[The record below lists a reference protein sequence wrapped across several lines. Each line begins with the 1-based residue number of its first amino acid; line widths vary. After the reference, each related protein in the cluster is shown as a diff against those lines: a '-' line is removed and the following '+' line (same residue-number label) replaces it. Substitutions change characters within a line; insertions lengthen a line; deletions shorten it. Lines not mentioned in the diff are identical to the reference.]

1 MRRDRHRACAR
12 CSGSAVAS
20 LVVWMSGERVGEWGT
35 LRGAGT
41 HFFRYEQSWA
51 DAPHGR
57 ALSLSLPVTA
67 DRELRGQT
75 VEYYFDNLLPDSAEI
90 RGRIRTRFQAR
101 SSDAFDL
108 LTAIGR
114 DCVGAVQ
121 LLPPNLEPLGWDR
134 IDAAPLTEE
143 GVERILRDVTTATPL
158 GRGEADDFRISL
170 AGAQETT
177 ALLHMAGRWFR
188 PQRATPTTHILKLPL
203 GIIGGFRGD
212 FSDSVENEWLCAQVL
227 RELDLPAADA
237 AIARFGEQRALVVTR
252 FDRRWI
258 GVDAA
263 DVHKKRFKPQ
273 KGMWIARLPQEDLCQ
288 AMGLP
293 HTLRYE
299 ADGGPSI
306 SDALGLLANSEYP
319 ARDQASFV
327 LAQLAFWLL
336 AATDGHGKN
345 FSLRQQAG
353 GAYGLTPLHDVLSAW
368 PIIGQGKNQL
378 AIEKAKLAMSLRARR
393 AHYRLNE
400 ITARHGQELASRT
413 AVPHLWNRMQ
423 SFVESAP
430 AALERV
436 EKRLPRAFP
445 ERVYATIHDGVLG
458 QVQRFAQTD
467 SGR

>member
-1 MRRDRHRACAR
+1 MP
-12 CSGSAVAS
+12 S
-20 LVVWMSGERVGEWGT
+20 LIVWMNGERVGEWGT
-35 LRGAGT
+35 LRGART
-41 HFFRYEQSWA
+41 TFFRYEASWA
-51 DAPHGR
+51 NSAHGR
-57 ALSLSLPVTA
+57 ALSLSLPLTA
-67 DRELRGQT
+67 DRAVRGPP

-90 RGRIRTRFQAR
+90 RSRIRTRFKTR

-121 LLPPNLEPLGWDR
+121 LLPPKDEPLGWDR
-134 IDAAPLTEE
+134 IAATPLTEDQ
-143 GVERILRDVTTATPL
+143 VERTLRDVTLATPL
-158 GRGEADDFRISL
+158 GRAEQDDFRISL
-170 AGAQETT
+170 AGAQEKT

-188 PQRATPTTHILKLPL
+188 PHHATPTTHILKLPL

-227 RELDLPAADA
+227 RELDLPVADVA
-237 AIARFGEQRALVVTR
+237 VARFGEQRALVVTR

-258 GVDAA
+258 GTDAA
-263 DVHKKRFKPQ
+263 DVPKKRFKPS
-273 KGMWIARLPQEDLCQ
+273 KGTWIARLPQEDLCQ

-306 SDALGLLANSEYP
+306 SDALALLANSEHP
-319 ARDQASFV
+319 AKDQTNFV

-345 FSLRQQAG
+345 FSLHHRAG
-353 GAYGLTPLHDVLSAW
+353 GTYGMTPLYDVLSAW
-368 PIIGQGKNQL
+368 SIIGHGKNQL
-378 AIEKAKLAMSLRARR
+378 AIEKAKLAMSLRGRR

-400 ITARHGQELASRT
+400 ITGRHWQELAGR
-413 AVPHLWNRMQ
+413 AGVPELWNRMQ

-430 AALERV
+430 AAFERV

-445 ERVYATIHDGVLG
+445 ERVYDTIRDGVRA
-458 QVQRFAQTD
+458 QVQRFSRTN
-467 SGR
+467 SG